1 MSYSIFPCEHD
12 FQQAISALKRGD
24 IVGYPTETFYGLAV
38 DPENAQ
44 AMNSLFKLKRREVG
58 KPISLLVPNLE
69 VLSSSVR
76 YISPAYEKLFS
87 LFWPGPLTLVFPANA
102 VRSSLQAGGVDTLA
116 IRISSN
122 PVARHLCELWGTTL
136 TATSA
141 NISGEKPFVTA
152 GEVEKLWGNKLGFIL
167 DGGEVPGGNG
177 STIVHC
183 MEKKKKCNILRE
195 GAISTE
201 SISRILPLYDIVCKS

>member
-1 MSYSIFPCEHD
+1 LSHSIFPCEHD
-12 FQQAISALKRGD
+12 FQQAISALKRGE
-24 IVGYPTETFYGLAV
+24 IVAYPTETFYGLAA

-44 AMNSLFKLKRREVG
+44 AMNSLFKLKRREAI
-58 KPISLLVPNLE
+58 KPISFLVPNLD

-76 YISPAYEKLFS
+76 YISPPYEKLFS
-87 LFWPGPLTLVFPANA
+87 LFWPGPLTLVFPANVA
-102 VRSSLQAGGVDTLA
+102 ALSLQTGGNDTLA

-152 GEVEKLWGNKLGFIL
+152 GEIEKLWGNKLGFIL
-167 DGGEVPGGNG
+167 DGGEVPGGKG

-183 MEKKKKCNILRE
+183 MEKKKQCHILRE